1 MKVRTLIVDD
11 EELARKRIRKLLS
24 LDAGFEIVGESRDG
38 REAIR
43 AIGKLAPDLVFLDV
57 QMPELGGFDV
67 LAQIASEKRPVI
79 IFVTAHDQFALKA
92 FEAQALDYL
101 LKPFDDERF
110 AQSLQRVRT
119 YLNGNDRGAIQERL
133 ARLVE
138 GLSSPRYLSRVAVKA
153 AGRVLFLKAAE
164 IDWIEAAGNYVNL
177 HVGKDS
183 YLLRSRMSEL
193 EKRFDPEQF
202 FRIHRSTIVNLDRVK
217 ELQPLFK
224 GEAVV
229 VLKDGQ
235 QLAASRNGSQRLQ
248 ALLGPGPSLK
258 GSLPA
263 G

>member
-1 MKVRTLIVDD
+1 MKIRTLIVDD
-11 EELARKRIRKLLS
+11 EELGRKRIRKLLS
-24 LDAGFEIVGESRDG
+24 SEPEFEIVGESRDG

-43 AIGKLAPDLVFLDV
+43 AVEKFAPDLVFLDV

-67 LAQIASEKRPVI
+67 VAQIAPGKMPVI
-79 IFVTAHDQFALKA
+79 VFVTAYDQFALKA

-110 AQSLQRVRT
+110 AQSLQRART
-119 YLNGNDRGAIQERL
+119 YLNGNDIGDMKKRL
-133 ARLVE
+133 ARLVD
-138 GLSSPRYLSRVAVKA
+138 GLPGQGKHLTRVAVKS

-177 HVGKDS
+177 HVGKES
-183 YLLRSRMSEL
+183 YFLRGRISEL
-193 EKRFDPEQF
+193 EKQFDPEQF

-224 GEAVV
+224 GEGIV

-235 QLAASRNGSQRLQ
+235 QLSASRICTQRLQ
-248 ALLGPGPSLK
+248 TLLGPDL
-258 GSLPA
+258 
-263 G
+263 

>member
-1 MKVRTLIVDD
+1 VKVRTLIVDD
-11 EELARKRIRKLLS
+11 EELGRKRIRKLLALES
-24 LDAGFEIVGESRDG
+24 EFEIVGESCDG
-38 REAIR
+38 CEAIR
-43 AIGKLAPDLVFLDV
+43 AIEKLAPDLVFLDV

-67 LAQIASEKRPVI
+67 LARIAPQKMPVI

-119 YLNGNDRGAIQERL
+119 YLNGNESGEIKERL
-133 ARLVE
+133 AKLAE
-138 GLSSPRYLSRVAVKA
+138 GLSKGRHYLSRVAVKS
-153 AGRVLFLKAAE
+153 AGRVLFLKAGE

-177 HVGKDS
+177 HVGTET
-183 YLLRSRMSEL
+183 YLLRSRMNDL

-217 ELQPLFK
+217 ELKPLFK
-224 GEAVV
+224 GEAIV

-235 QLAASRNGSQRLQ
+235 QLSASRNGSQRLQ
-248 ALLGPGPSLK
+248 AWLGPDR
-258 GSLPA
+258 
-263 G
+263 

>member
-11 EELARKRIRKLLS
+11 EELGRKRIRKLLS
-24 LDAGFEIVGESRDG
+24 SESEFEIVGESRDG

-43 AIGKLAPDLVFLDV
+43 AMEKFSPDLVFLDV

-67 LAQIASEKRPVI
+67 LSQIAPAKMPVI
-79 IFVTAHDQFALKA
+79 IFVTAHDHFALKA
-92 FEAQALDYL
+92 FQAQALDYL

-119 YLNGNDRGAIQERL
+119 YLNGNATDKIRERL
-133 ARLVE
+133 AKLVE
-138 GLSSPRYLSRVAVKA
+138 TLPNRGKYLLRVAVKS
-153 AGRVLFLKAAE
+153 AGRVLFLKADE

-177 HVGKDS
+177 HVGKES
-183 YLLRSRMSEL
+183 YLLRGRMSEL

-202 FRIHRSTIVNLDRVK
+202 FRIHRSTMVNLDRVK

-224 GEAVV
+224 GEGIV

-235 QLAASRNGSQRLQ
+235 KLSASRSCIQRLQ
-248 ALLGPGPSLK
+248 AFLGPDL
-258 GSLPA
+258 
-263 G
+263 